1 MTPTSAARSPEPLMP
16 LFDFGTANYKEPE
29 GTKKSLLIGVE
40 REKGKRQPN
49 KFSKEG
55 DDVVKINPLPLAL
68 AAAPLVL
75 VTAIFLSFFLL
86 APGTSLPFNFLDQF
100 YPPRVQEMKMQA
112 EKREAFSEAKAA
124 KAKAEKDALEA
135 KAKAEEAEKAAKE
148 AAAAK
153 AAKAAPAAAA
163 KK

>member
-1 MTPTSAARSPEPLMP
+1 MIVLACATGTC
-16 LFDFGTANYKEPE
+16 FGTANYEPGE
-29 GTKKSLLIGVE
+29 GKKKSLFLGVQKE
-40 REKGKRQPN
+40 EGERQPN

-55 DDVVKINPLPLAL
+55 DDVVNINPLAL
-68 AAAPLVL
+68 ALVGAPIALL
-75 VTAIFLSFFLL
+75 TAIFAAIFFL
-86 APGTSLPFNFLDQF
+86 APGKQLPFNFLDQF
-100 YPPRVQEMKMQA
+100 YPPRVQEMKVQA
-112 EKREAFSEAKAA
+112 EKREAFTEAKAA